1 MSTTTQWNSND
12 YKLINFN
19 VPKYLIK
26 NFDNMVKFKR
36 VSRTSLLIGM
46 MESYLRTEYRRMKED
61 DDLNQ
66 LINDIENRN
75 RYTKTKVVEEDRSEG
90 WSVGKEDY
98 YPPSIPNIP
107 QFNDFR
113 DEMDW

>member
-1 MSTTTQWNSND
+1 MSTTTQWNSNE

-66 LINDIENRN
+66 LINNIEERN
-75 RYTKTKVVEEDRSEG
+75 RYSKSKVVEEDRPQS
-90 WSVGKEDY
+90 WSVSQKDEY
-98 YPPSIPNIP
+98 YPPNIPN
-107 QFNDFR
+107 FNDFR

>member
-1 MSTTTQWNSND
+1 MGTPLQNISSD
-12 YKLINFN
+12 HKLVNFRLPN
-19 VPKYLIK
+19 YLIT
-26 NFDNMVKFKR
+26 NFDNLVKFKR

-66 LINDIENRN
+66 LINNIEERN
-75 RYTKTKVVEEDRSEG
+75 RYSKSKVVEEDRPQS
-90 WSVGKEDY
+90 WSVSKKDEY
-98 YPPSIPNIP
+98 YPPNIPN
-107 QFNDFR
+107 FNDFR